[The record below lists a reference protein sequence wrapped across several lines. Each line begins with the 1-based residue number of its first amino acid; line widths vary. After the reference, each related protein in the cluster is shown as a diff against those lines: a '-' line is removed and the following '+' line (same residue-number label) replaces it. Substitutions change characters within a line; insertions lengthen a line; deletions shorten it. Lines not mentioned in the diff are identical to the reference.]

1 MSIRGENE
9 DIHSI
14 QRGNT
19 HDGRPEKE
27 GRRND
32 RGWEKCKWGEKTDEY
47 LRILVCVSSLQLMWS
62 QEDSLPLFCSKTKP
76 GLMRVSVISDWLS
89 MGLLGAGCRDREEEK
104 GQLD

>member
-1 MSIRGENE
+1 MRTYTASREETLTMEGQRKKGEGMTEAGRSISE
-9 DIHSI
+9 
-14 QRGNT
+14 
-19 HDGRPEKE
+19 
-27 GRRND
+27 
-32 RGWEKCKWGEKTDEY
+32 EKTGEY

-62 QEDSLPLFCSKTKP
+62 QEDSLALFCSKTKP